1 MKFTRV
7 TNNSGQFTLIVERDG
22 YDAFPPVM
30 EFTADHAPKFKNP
43 EREAIASTLLFGP
56 WVGGEFEYVQKIG
69 PNTVAEIRRFCEPL
83 NVSCQPMEFYPK
95 PLPLGHETA
104 ELSNEPGSHTSRFII
119 DLPSDKY
126 NGAVRTHHGLA
137 VATNSFMLKQTE
149 NDFRPSL
156 GVAVLFA
163 EDFDV
168 DTIVLRSSV
177 ELGLLTRY
185 QALLSAC
192 RLGIK
197 VEPIS

>member
-7 TNNSGQFTLIVERDG
+7 TNNSGQFTLTVERDG

-83 NVSCQPMEFYPK
+83 NVSCQPMEYYPK
-95 PLPLGHETA
+95 HLPQGNERAT
-104 ELSNEPGSHTSRFII
+104 LSNELGVQASRYIV

-126 NGAVRTHHGLA
+126 NGAIRTHHALA
-137 VATNSFMLKQTE
+137 VATNSFMLKQHSA
-149 NDFRPSL
+149 DMRPSL
-156 GVAVLFA
+156 AVAVLFA
-163 EDFDV
+163 EDFNV
-168 DTIVLRSSV
+168 DTLVVNAGLDQA
-177 ELGLLTRY
+177 ELQRY
-185 QALLSAC
+185 QALLSAA
-192 RLGIK
+192 RLGLE
-197 VEPIS
+197 VVGNE